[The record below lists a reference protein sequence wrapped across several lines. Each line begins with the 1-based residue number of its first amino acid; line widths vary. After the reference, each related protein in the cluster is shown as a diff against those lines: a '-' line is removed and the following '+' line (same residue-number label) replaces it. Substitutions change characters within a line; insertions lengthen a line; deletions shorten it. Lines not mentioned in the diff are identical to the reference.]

1 MGLTK
6 TEIYTDEQ
14 VELSKMVKAL
24 GHPARI
30 AIIRSIIKAK
40 SCVCG
45 DLVTE
50 IGLAQSTISQHLK
63 ELKSVGL
70 IKGTIEGTSMCYC
83 INPENWNKL
92 KNEFLELFNSAD
104 CQDGD
109 CC

>member
-6 TEIYTDEQ
+6 IDNYTIEQ
-14 VELSKMVKAL
+14 IELAQMMKVL

-30 AIIRSIIKAK
+30 AILQSIINTKK
-40 SCVCG
+40 CVCG
-45 DLVTE
+45 SLVTE

-70 IKGTIEGTSMCYC
+70 IQGTIEGTSMCYC
-83 INPENWNKL
+83 IHPENWNKL
-92 KNEFLELFNSAD
+92 SIQITILLTSASCID
-104 CQDGD
+104 DE